1 MNSFQSVKRDM
12 IIEAPIEKVWKALT
26 EAEQLTRW
34 YAKEASVDFR
44 VGGRME
50 LDHGWGASTSGVI
63 TEIEHGKHFILQ
75 GEDMSLTIT
84 TLTQEAAG
92 VRVAIE
98 YRLELPFGDAGQAI
112 ADNMA
117 YGTLLFLQNLKS
129 VYETG
134 QDIREKMWRTWI
146 GIQHTTVHQQGEQP
160 TGSKVLSVKDSSPAA
175 ASALQPDD
183 IIVKINTTTISSYS
197 DLEAA
202 IQEQAI
208 HDQVS
213 LTVWRNGDT
222 ICISCGI
229 GTYPVSYCASA

>member
-1 MNSFQSVKRDM
+1 MNSLQSVKRDM
-12 IIEAPIEKVWKALT
+12 LIEAPLEKVWSALT

-63 TEIEHGKHFILQ
+63 TEIEYGKHFILQ

-92 VRVAIE
+92 VRVSIE

-117 YGTLLFLQNLKS
+117 YGTLLFLHNLKA

-134 QDIREKMWRTWI
+134 QDTREKMWRTWI
-146 GIQHTTVHQQGEQP
+146 GIQHMTVHTQDGQP
-160 TGSKVLSVKDSSPAA
+160 AGSKVISVKGSSPAA
-175 ASALQPDD
+175 VAGLQPDD
-183 IIVKINTTTISSYS
+183 ILVNINNTTISSYS

-202 IQEQAI
+202 ICELAI
-208 HDQVS
+208 DEQVS
-213 LTVWRNGDT
+213 LTVCRNGD
-222 ICISCGI
+222 IISITCGI
-229 GTYPVSYCASA
+229 GSYPVPYCA

>member
-1 MNSFQSVKRDM
+1 MNSLQSVKRDM
-12 IIEAPIEKVWKALT
+12 LIEAPLEKVWSALT

-63 TEIEHGKHFILQ
+63 TEIEYGKHYILQ

-84 TLTQEAAG
+84 TLTQEVAG
-92 VRVAIE
+92 VRVSIE

-117 YGTLLFLQNLKS
+117 YGTLLFLHNMKA

-134 QDIREKMWRTWI
+134 REKMWRTWI
-146 GIQHTTVHQQGEQP
+146 GIEHMTVHTQDGQP
-160 TGSKVLSVKDSSPAA
+160 AGSKVISVKGSSPAA
-175 ASALQPDD
+175 VAGLQPDD
-183 IIVKINTTTISSYS
+183 ILVSINNTTISSYS

-202 IQEQAI
+202 ICELAI
-208 HDQVS
+208 DEQVS
-213 LTVWRNGDT
+213 LTVCRNGD
-222 ICISCGI
+222 IISITCGI
-229 GTYPVSYCASA
+229 GSYPVPYCA

>member
-12 IIEAPIEKVWKALT
+12 LIEAPLEKVWSALT

-34 YAKEASVDFR
+34 YAKDASVDFR

-98 YRLELPFGDAGQAI
+98 YRLELPLGDAGQAI

-117 YGTLLFLQNLKS
+117 YGTLLFLHNLKS

-134 QDIREKMWRTWI
+134 QDTREKMWRTWI
-146 GIQHTTVHQQGEQP
+146 GFQHMTVHPQAGQP
-160 TGSKVLSVKDSSPAA
+160 AGSKVLTVKDSSPAA
-175 ASALQPDD
+175 AAGLGPNDV
-183 IIVKINTTTISSYS
+183 IVNINNTTISSYS

-202 IQEQAI
+202 IRELAI
-208 HDQVS
+208 DEQVS

-222 ICISCGI
+222 ISITCGI
-229 GTYPVSYCASA
+229 GSYPVPYCA